1 MLDFNTQVGRGL
13 FGARLRAARKRA
25 GFKNQQEL
33 ADALFIQR
41 ATVTAWET
49 GRNFPALDNLS
60 SLCAVLRVDLGYLCG
75 EYSESSESASNFCAA
90 TQLSESA
97 YNKIIELQRREVLVE
112 VPTELERLL
121 LSGELSEILKMLGLF
136 RFQCNRQAALGETPG
151 KKAQQHISEEKMLYL
166 FSIQQQI
173 FAYANKIE
181 QETAPKRRGKH
192 GK

>member
-1 MLDFNTQVGRGL
+1 MLDFNTQVGREL

-75 EYSESSESASNFCAA
+75 EYSESSESASKFCAA
-90 TQLSESA
+90 TQLSERA
-97 YNKIIELQRREVLVE
+97 YNKIIKLQRSEVLVG
-112 VPTELERLL
+112 VPTELERFL
-121 LSGELSEILKMLGLF
+121 LSGEFSEILKMLGLF
-136 RFQCNRQAALGETPG
+136 RFQCNRQAALGETPEE
-151 KKAQQHISEEKMLYL
+151 KTLQHISEEKMLYL
-166 FSIQQQI
+166 FSIQQQL

-181 QETAPKRRGKH
+181 QETAPKRREKH

>member
-1 MLDFNTQVGRGL
+1 MLDFSTQAGREL
-13 FGARLRAARKRA
+13 FGARLKAARKRA
-25 GFKNQQEL
+25 NKNQQEL

-49 GRNFPALDNLS
+49 GRNFPSLDNLS

-75 EYSESSESASNFCAA
+75 EYSESSESASKFCAA
-90 TQLSESA
+90 TKLSESA
-97 YNKIIELQRREVLVE
+97 YNKITELQRREVLVG

-121 LSGELSEILKMLGLF
+121 LSEEFSEILKMLGLF
-136 RFQCNRQAALGETPG
+136 RFQCNKQAALGETPEE
-151 KKAQQHISEEKMLYL
+151 KTLQHISEEKMLYL
-166 FSIQQQI
+166 FSIQQQL